1 VLPAA
6 VEPPRGRLGGDA
18 KVKELPR
25 GKFEAREIAKL
36 LEAVDETLQMSAGGP
51 RVPESLQATVAY

>member
-1 VLPAA
+1 M
-6 VEPPRGRLGGDA
+6 GGDA